1 MASSSGLVITR
12 ASYTTQGN
20 RSSSLGKG
28 MIKDTDDGVHM
39 AKPERV
45 LSTGISVPVDLRW
58 VSLLTCPCF
67 PTWRLSKPPTTGTF
81 MEASLHRLDK
91 QTTYFLAPLPSLEN
105 GG

>member
-39 AKPERV
+39 AKPEMENPMDGGAWWAAVHGVVKSQTQLSDFTFTFHFYALEKEMATHSSV
-45 LSTGISVPVDLRW
+45 L
-58 VSLLTCPCF
+58 
-67 PTWRLSKPPTTGTF
+67 
-81 MEASLHRLDK
+81 A
-91 QTTYFLAPLPSLEN
+91 
-105 GG
+105 